1 MSTALTLS
9 VDVPRDV
16 PVVVIGG
23 GQAGLAA
30 GFYLQRAGLE
40 PARDFV
46 ILDAGREPG
55 GAWPRMWPS
64 LRLFSPAG
72 YSSLPGWQMP
82 PAAGYP
88 TAAHVRDY
96 LRDYERRY
104 RLPVV
109 RPARVTA
116 VRHDDEDHDGPLL
129 VETSQRT
136 YRARAVFSTTG
147 TWDRPF
153 WPAVPG
159 MREFAGEQLHAAQY
173 RDPAPFAGRRV
184 LVVGGGK
191 TAAQLLAEVS
201 AVAETTWVTRR
212 PPRFM
217 ADDVD
222 GRVLFEAATRRTRAV
237 QRGEP
242 RDEGAEAGV
251 GGLGDIVM
259 VEAVREARDRGVLRA
274 EPMIERLTRDGALW
288 PDGRTRALDVVL
300 YCTGFRPALAHLA
313 PLHLRGGEH
322 PVRTEPDGG
331 TRSAQE
337 PRLHLLGY
345 GDWTGPASA
354 TLIGVGRTAR
364 DAVAAVLD
372 DLGPV

>member
-1 MSTALTLS
+1 MSEDL
-9 VDVPRDV
+9 

-23 GQAGLAA
+23 GQAGLSA

-46 ILDAGREPG
+46 ILDAGEEPG

-82 PAAGYP
+82 PTQGYP
-88 TAAHVRDY
+88 SAAHVRDY
-96 LRDYERRY
+96 LGEYEQRY
-104 RLPVV
+104 RLPLV
-109 RPARVTA
+109 RPARVVA
-116 VRHDDEDHDGPLL
+116 VRSDGEGPDRPLL
-129 VETSQRT
+129 VETAERT
-136 YRARAVFSTTG
+136 YRARAVISATG

-173 RDPAPFAGRRV
+173 REPGPFVDRRV
-184 LVVGGGK
+184 LVVGGGN

-201 AVAETTWVTRR
+201 TVAETTWVTRR

-222 GRVLFEAATRRTRAV
+222 GRVLFQAATRRTRAV
-237 QRGEP
+237 QQGGRW
-242 RDEGAEAGV
+242 DEGAEAGV

-259 VEAVREARDRGVLRA
+259 VASVLEARERGVLHA
-274 EPMIERLTRDGALW
+274 EPMIERLTPEGAVW
-288 PDGRTRALDVVL
+288 PDGTRRELDVVL
-300 YCTGFRPALAHLA
+300 WCTGFRPALAHLA
-313 PLHLRGGEH
+313 PLQLRGGRH
-322 PVRTEPDGG
+322 PVRTEPPGG
-331 TRSAQE
+331 TRSAEE

-364 DAVAAVLD
+364 DAVAEVLD
-372 DLGPV
+372 DLGLA

>member
-1 MSTALTLS
+1 MSTALTES
-9 VDVPRDV
+9 VDVRDV
-16 PVVVIGG
+16 PVVVVGG

-40 PARDFV
+40 PTRDFV
-46 ILDAGREPG
+46 ILDAGDEPG

-82 PAAGYP
+82 PFKGYP

-96 LRDYERRY
+96 LRDYEQRY

-109 RPARVTA
+109 RPTRVNA
-116 VRHDDEDHDGPLL
+116 VLRTSDDKTGLLL
-129 VETSQRT
+129 VETAQQT
-136 YRARAVFSTTG
+136 YRARAVLSATG

-173 RDPAPFAGRRV
+173 RSPEPFGGRRV
-184 LVVGGGK
+184 LVVGGGN

-201 AVAETTWVTRR
+201 TAAETTWVTRR

-222 GRVLFEAATRRTRAV
+222 GRVLFEAATRRTRAA
-237 QRGEP
+237 
-242 RDEGAEAGV
+242 RDEGSDDGAEAGV
-251 GGLGDIVM
+251 GGLGDIVV
-259 VEAVREARDRGVLRA
+259 VEAVREARERGVLHA
-274 EPMIERLTRDGALW
+274 EPMIERLTRDGAAW
-288 PDGRTRALDVVL
+288 PDGRVRPLDVVL
-300 YCTGFRPALAHLA
+300 WCTGFRPALAHLA

-322 PVRTEPDGG
+322 PVRTEPPGG
-331 TRSAQE
+331 TRSAEE

-364 DAVAAVLD
+364 DAVAEVLD
-372 DLGPV
+372 ALGRS